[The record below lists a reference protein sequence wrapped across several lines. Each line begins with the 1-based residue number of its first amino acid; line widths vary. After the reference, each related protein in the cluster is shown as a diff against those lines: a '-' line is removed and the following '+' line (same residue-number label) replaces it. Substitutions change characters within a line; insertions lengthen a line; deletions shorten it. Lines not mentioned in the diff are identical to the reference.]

1 MRSPTISA
9 KFDSCCGTA
18 ELGSI
23 TLVSAIPLGTNYR
36 YHSPPKGAHR
46 YLSSLV
52 VLARALVGV
61 KSEEPCSAVVMLEYD
76 GLESVTRQKRTRVL
90 LLE

>member
-1 MRSPTISA
+1 MALA
-9 KFDSCCGTA
+9 KITVFSVSTDLKAAQSYDSSFTKQ
-18 ELGSI
+18 S
-23 TLVSAIPLGTNYR
+23 VP
-36 YHSPPKGAHR
+36 
-46 YLSSLV
+46 LV